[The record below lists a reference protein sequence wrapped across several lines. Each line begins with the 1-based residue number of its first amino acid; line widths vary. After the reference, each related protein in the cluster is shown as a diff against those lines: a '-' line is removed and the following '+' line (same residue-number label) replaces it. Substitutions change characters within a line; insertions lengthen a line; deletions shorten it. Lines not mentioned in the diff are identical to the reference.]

1 MFHFK
6 NNYRKTFK
14 PFYKNSSIYIISFI
28 IIFVFIG
35 FLTTIKPAYRL
46 SSRAISKW
54 TSDIDSSTF
63 LYLLQ
68 TENRV
73 FKHAYPEDDS
83 FPRLTNIFFQIAT
96 NIELDDP
103 LSFLQ
108 QEMPGFSNYSQR
120 IIVAGEGTNYSNL
133 PIESSPPLEE
143 VLKDREAVFDDD
155 DKEKKE
161 NKQLEQ
167 STGDKDVVFIYN
179 THNRESFLPHLPDE
193 TDPDSAFH
201 DEVNITKVSE
211 KLASSLKDN
220 GIGTTIDE
228 TDIMNILQEKDWT
241 YGKSYDASRSVVE
254 ETVASDDDI
263 QYIIDLHRDS
273 LPDDKTTKKIDG
285 KRYGK
290 ILFVVGAN
298 YESYEENLS
307 LATEL
312 HYLIEDKYPGL
323 SRGVL
328 TKEGAGTNGVFNQD
342 LLNNSLLIEMGGYDN
357 SLEELYRSAEVLAE
371 VFSEFYWD
379 AEKVDAQQGED

>member
-1 MFHFK
+1 NH
-6 NNYRKTFK
+6 
-14 PFYKNSSIYIISFI
+14 SF
-28 IIFVFIG
+28 
-35 FLTTIKPAYRL
+35 L
-46 SSRAISKW
+46 
-54 TSDIDSSTF
+54 
-63 LYLLQ
+63 
-68 TENRV
+68 RV
-73 FKHAYPEDDS
+73 K
-83 FPRLTNIFFQIAT
+83 NIFYQIAT

-103 LSFLQ
+103 LHFLQ

-193 TDPDSAFH
+193 TDPDSSFH
-201 DEVNITKVSE
+201 DEVNITKLNE
-211 KLASSLKDN
+211 KLKRSLKDN

-228 TDIMNILQEKDWT
+228 TDIMNIMQGKEWT
-241 YGKSYDASRSVVE
+241 YGKSYDASLSVVE

-290 ILFVVGAN
+290 
-298 YESYEENLS
+298 
-307 LATEL
+307 
-312 HYLIEDKYPGL
+312 
-323 SRGVL
+323 
-328 TKEGAGTNGVFNQD
+328 
-342 LLNNSLLIEMGGYDN
+342 
-357 SLEELYRSAEVLAE
+357 
-371 VFSEFYWD
+371 
-379 AEKVDAQQGED
+379 